1 MTRQRSNY
9 FRGFTL
15 IELMVVIAIIG
26 VLGSLALPAYQDY
39 AVRAKVSEMM
49 LAATQCK
56 TAVTETVST
65 ASQADISAALP
76 RACETQTSKYVSGLV
91 VDALGGAPG
100 IYSARFSDP
109 GATDARNNALLL
121 ERLVSQPASA
131 RSAHYA
137 CHAALSDPAG
147 RIVAVSSGVCGG
159 VIAAQPAGAGGF
171 GYDPLFIVPE
181 YQRTFGELSP
191 AVKAVISHRA
201 RAMRAIIPAI
211 ERWLSSK
218 GQPAGD

>member
-65 ASQADISAALP
+65 ASQADVSSALP
-76 RACETQTSKYVSGLV
+76 QACETQTSKYVSGLS
-91 VDALGGAPG
+91 VDANGVITVSGNPNTLRGNT
-100 IYSARFSDP
+100 SAT
-109 GATDARNNALLL
+109 ANALSLIPVQTGNSL
-121 ERLVSQPASA
+121 FNGTTDGGKSINAWHCGPA
-131 RSAHYA
+131 
-137 CHAALSDPAG
+137 AANPLNVKYLPNSCKG
-147 RIVAVSSGVCGG
+147 AV
-159 VIAAQPAGAGGF
+159 
-171 GYDPLFIVPE
+171 
-181 YQRTFGELSP
+181 
-191 AVKAVISHRA
+191 
-201 RAMRAIIPAI
+201 
-211 ERWLSSK
+211 
-218 GQPAGD
+218 